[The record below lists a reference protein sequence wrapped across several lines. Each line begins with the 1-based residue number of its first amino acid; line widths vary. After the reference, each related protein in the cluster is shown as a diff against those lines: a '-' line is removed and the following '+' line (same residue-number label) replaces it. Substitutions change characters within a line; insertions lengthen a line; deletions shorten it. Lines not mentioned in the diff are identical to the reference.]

1 MTRNGAIQPDGVAT
15 PSSPYSPVF
24 ASGDLVYT
32 AGQIGADVSGNIVEG
47 GIEAQTRQVFEN
59 LRACLEAAGCSL
71 GDVIKVNGFLTD
83 LDNFA
88 VYNEI
93 YRDYF
98 TEPFPARTTVG
109 ATLAPGLLVEVEAV
123 ARRAVS
129 D

>member
-1 MTRNGAIQPDGVAT
+1 MTQNGAIQPDGVAT

-32 AGQIGADVSGNIVEG
+32 AGQIGSDASGNTVEG
-47 GIEAQTRQVFEN
+47 FEAQTRQVFEN
-59 LRACLEAAGCSL
+59 LRACLEAAGCSFR
-71 GDVIKVNGFLTD
+71 DVVKVNGYLVD
-83 LDNFA
+83 LGNFP

-93 YRDYF
+93 YREYF
-98 TEPFPARTTVG
+98 TEPYPARTTVG
-109 ATLAPGLLVEVEAV
+109 AALAPGLLVEVECV